1 VTNPQQAP
9 FAIGFSLMAIVF
21 AFGYFSGG
29 HFNPA
34 VSLGVMMIGG
44 MSQKKALTYAAVQFL
59 AGFLGALYAV
69 MMHGQLDND
78 FIAPMPSDES
88 AYGILRAI
96 AAEVLITFFLVTV
109 VLQVLRLPISALIP
123 SMLPLAFILNKFYVS
138 ALIISHQVAC
148 SRQKDNQ
155 FYGFAIGMTVLSG
168 AMSVGNISGGAFN
181 PAVSTG
187 LQLAKCCVTGHCR
200 AFSYIWLYW
209 LSHFGAAAIAAGCF
223 LIIHPKSGIKQH
235 TGADDSSDARASVLP
250 SASRTSIVS
259 MPLVKA
265 TVEREP
271 PIADRTT

>member
-1 VTNPQQAP
+1 MVLQRHKRLTAEFIGTFLFVCIISCTVVTNPEQAP

-78 FIAPMPSDES
+78 FIAPIPSDES

-109 VLQVLRLPISALIP
+109 VL
-123 SMLPLAFILNKFYVS
+123 
-138 ALIISHQVAC
+138 QVAC

-235 TGADDSSDARASVLP
+235 TGADDSSDARSSVLP

-265 TVEREP
+265 NVEREP